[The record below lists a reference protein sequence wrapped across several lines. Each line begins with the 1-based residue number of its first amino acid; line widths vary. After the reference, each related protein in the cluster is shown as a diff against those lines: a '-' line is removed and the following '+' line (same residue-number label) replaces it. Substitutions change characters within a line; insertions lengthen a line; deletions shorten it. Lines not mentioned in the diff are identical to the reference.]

1 MPLLFALLILVAAVC
16 APRAPAVATELVLAP
31 GEPLTGAHLDRI
43 VMPGLPP
50 APVDTRTEI
59 EWLVPRLP
67 LDNPATVP
75 TRLRLAELRTD
86 DASGRITA
94 VVDARL
100 ETGESS
106 RLRLVGEVRRLRPV
120 AVPRSTVPRG
130 VVLDGQMFET
140 VWFPEARLPAD
151 AVTDPSELE
160 GREARRRLAAGRPVS
175 RADLAEARL
184 VRRGETV
191 TAVFAVPGLE
201 LVGLA
206 TALEDGALGEPV
218 RLVNPESRRT
228 FRGLVV
234 GPRRVKVGGSLP

>member
-1 MPLLFALLILVAAVC
+1 MSLLFSLAILVAAVC

-31 GEPLTGAHLDRI
+31 GEPLTGAHVDRM
-43 VMPGLPP
+43 VAPELPP
-50 APVDTRTEI
+50 APAETRTEI

-75 TRLRLAELRTD
+75 TRLWLMEVHTD

-94 VVDARL
+94 IVDARL

-130 VVLDGQMFET
+130 MVLDGPMFET

-160 GREARRRLAAGRPVS
+160 GRETRRRLAAGRPVS
-175 RADLAEARL
+175 RADLAEPRL

-191 TAVFAVPGLE
+191 TAVYVVPGLE

-206 TALEDGALGEPV
+206 TALEDGTLGDPV

-228 FRGLVV
+228 FRGFVV